1 MSGWGEQMDG
11 EPRRY
16 VPPHVRGGTMGV
28 GAPPPPDVFA
38 ASAAYGGGY
47 GAPAGGYG
55 APRMGYGRCLGPV
68 AGHMQF
74 GAAALR

>member
-28 GAPPPPDVFA
+28 GAPPPPDVYGA
-38 ASAAYGGGY
+38 APAAYGGFP
-47 GAPAGGYG
+47 AAGGYG
-55 APRMGYGRCLGPV
+55 APRMGYGRCLSATSGR
-68 AGHMQF
+68 MQF
-74 GAAALR
+74 GQQL